1 MTSSAATPLA
11 ATLEALDAVVRR
23 SRERRDRSGFF
34 AALYGGVTREVA
46 ARAAAGEFEQVAR
59 MERFVAEFAERYLVA
74 HRSWCAGRPTSE
86 AWAVAF
92 ASARRWRPVVL
103 QHLVVGINAHI
114 NLDLGITAV
123 GLSGAEGLE
132 ALADDF
138 RTVNDVLGSLV
149 DRSQEAVNRVS
160 PWFGLADRFGARGDE
175 ELIRFSLRHAREQA
189 WRFAQRLAE
198 LPAAQRPAE
207 IERVDR
213 AVAGIAERV
222 LHPGVRL
229 SLPLF
234 VVRVR
239 EPWRVGPVLDAL
251 GA

>member
-1 MTSSAATPLA
+1 MTPSAPFS
-11 ATLEALDAVVRR
+11 ATLDALDAVVLR
-23 SRERRDRSGFF
+23 SRERSDRSGFF
-34 AALYGGVTREVA
+34 AALYRGVTREVA
-46 ARAAAGEFEQVAR
+46 ARAAAGQFEHAAR
-59 MERFVAEFAERYLVA
+59 MERFVAEFAERYLAA
-74 HRSWCAGRPTSE
+74 HRAWCAGHPTSA

-92 ASARRWRPVVL
+92 ASARRWRPVLL
-103 QHLVVGINAHI
+103 QHVVVGINAHI

-123 GLSGAEGLE
+123 ELGGEGGLE
-132 ALADDF
+132 ELADDF
-138 RTVNDVLGSLV
+138 RTVNEVLGSLV

-198 LPAAQRPAE
+198 LPAVQRPAE
-207 IERVDR
+207 IDRVDR

-229 SLPLF
+229 SVPLF
-234 VVRVR
+234 VVRLR
-239 EPWRVGPVLDAL
+239 EPWRVDPVLDAL
-251 GA
+251 GG